1 MTQTPEWQGR
11 PEAPAS
17 GEQPYPYSYPPAP
30 PGPYAGGYPT
40 GPYAGPPPPMSY
52 GNYPVAPVLRN
63 GLGVT
68 ALVVAIFALLLS
80 ITVAGGVILGIA
92 AVVIGFFGRARIR
105 RSEADNPGVTLTG
118 IILGVLA
125 IIIGLLFVPL
135 FWVPVFNQVGASDY
149 VDCLQQAGQ
158 DPVREQEC
166 SDELRQSLETHF
178 TETRTPGR

>member
-11 PEAPAS
+11 PEAPSAAQ
-17 GEQPYPYSYPPAP
+17 QPYPYSYPPSPPSP
-30 PGPYAGGYPT
+30 PGGGYPQ
-40 GPYAGPPPPMSY
+40 MSY

-80 ITVAGGVILGIA
+80 ITVAGGVILGII
-92 AVVIGFFGRARIR
+92 AVVVGFFGRARIR
-105 RSEADNPGVTLTG
+105 RSEADNSGVTLAG

-125 IIIGLLFVPL
+125 IVIGLLFVPF
-135 FWVPVFNQVGASDY
+135 FWVPVFHQVGASDY

-158 DPVREQEC
+158 DPIKAQEC

-178 TETRTPGR
+178 TETKTPSR

>member
-11 PEAPAS
+11 PEVPAAAQ
-17 GEQPYPYSYPPAP
+17 QPYPYAYPPSP
-30 PGPYAGGYPT
+30 PGPPGQYPDGYS
-40 GPYAGPPPPMSY
+40 PMSY

-80 ITVAGGVILGIA
+80 ITVAGGVVLGII

-125 IIIGLLFVPL
+125 IIIGLLFVPF

-158 DPVREQEC
+158 DPVKAQEC
-166 SDELRQSLETHF
+166 SDELRQSLETRF
-178 TETRTPGR
+178 TQTRPPGR